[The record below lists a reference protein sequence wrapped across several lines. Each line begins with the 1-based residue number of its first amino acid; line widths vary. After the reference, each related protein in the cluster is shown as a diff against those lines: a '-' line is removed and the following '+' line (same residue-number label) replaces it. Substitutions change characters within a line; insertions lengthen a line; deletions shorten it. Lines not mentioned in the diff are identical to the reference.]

1 MKNLEE
7 LGKANIGRLMLK
19 YFIPAFVGVFLNALY
34 NIVDRIFIGQGVG
47 AEALSGVSV
56 IFPIMLIMMGFGM
69 LIGIG
74 TGVLV
79 SINLGKRNIEMAE
92 KTIGTGFTLMISI
105 SVVLTLLA
113 YLLKKP
119 ILQSF
124 GATPETFQYAND
136 YLNIILAG
144 TVFMI
149 VGFSL
154 NNVIRSEG
162 NARIA
167 MISMILSSVTNV
179 VLDYIFIF
187 WFDMGV
193 KGAAYATIIS
203 MFVLMVWVLLHFRGK
218 RSVIKLK
225 KKNIRIDWNI
235 LTEIVA
241 IGMAPFSMQIASSF
255 VQGLLNKKL
264 IAFGGDL
271 AAGAM
276 GIINSVVTI
285 FVMAI
290 VAINMASQPII
301 GFNFGAKSVTRVK
314 ETLRIALI
322 AATAIAIG
330 AFIVIESAPGFI
342 VKLFNNNSEVL
353 YNISVN
359 GIRLVILALPI
370 VGFQV
375 VASNFFQS
383 VGKAKL
389 AMFATLFRQV
399 VLLIPLLL
407 IFPVFWGIN
416 GIWIAF
422 PVADTISALAVSFL
436 LFREWRKL
444 TVFENQAIGTVL

>member
-1 MKNLEE
+1 
-7 LGKANIGRLMLK
+7 
-19 YFIPAFVGVFLNALY
+19 
-34 NIVDRIFIGQGVG
+34 
-47 AEALSGVSV
+47 
-56 IFPIMLIMMGFGM
+56 
-69 LIGIG
+69 
-74 TGVLV
+74 
-79 SINLGKRNIEMAE
+79 
-92 KTIGTGFTLMISI
+92 
-105 SVVLTLLA
+105 
-113 YLLKKP
+113 
-119 ILQSF
+119 
-124 GATPETFQYAND
+124 
-136 YLNIILAG
+136 
-144 TVFMI
+144 
-149 VGFSL
+149 
-154 NNVIRSEG
+154 
-162 NARIA
+162 

-179 VLDYIFIF
+179 VLDYVFIF

-225 KKNIRIDWNI
+225 KKNIRINWNI

-241 IGMAPFSMQIASSF
+241 IGMAPFSMQIASSL

-276 GIINSVVTI
+276 GIINSVITI

-301 GFNFGAKSVTRVK
+301 GFNFGAKSVKRVK

-322 AATAIAIG
+322 AATVIAIG
-330 AFIVIESAPGFI
+330 AFIIIELMPGFI
-342 VKLFNNNSEVL
+342 VKLFNKDSTVL
-353 YNISVN
+353 FKISVN

-407 IFPVFWGIN
+407 IFPVIWGIN

-422 PVADTISALAVSFL
+422 PVADTISAVAVSIL
-436 LFREWRKL
+436 LFREWEKL
-444 TVFENQAIGTVL
+444 TAFENLATN

>member
-1 MKNLEE
+1 MKNIEE
-7 LGKANIGRLMLK
+7 LADAKIGRLMLK
-19 YFIPAFVGVFLNALY
+19 YFIPAFIGVFLNALY

-47 AEALSGVSV
+47 AEALSGISV
-56 IFPIMLIMMGFGM
+56 IFPVMLIMMGFGM

-79 SINLGKRNIEMAE
+79 SINLGKKEIKMAE
-92 KTIGTGFTLMISI
+92 KTIGTGFSLMVLVSI
-105 SVVLTLLA
+105 LIMIVT
-113 YLLKKP
+113 YILKKP
-119 ILQSF
+119 ILHSF
-124 GATPETFQYAND
+124 GSTPETFQFAND

-144 TVFMI
+144 TTFTV

-167 MISMILSSVTNV
+167 MISMILSSVTNI

-193 KGAAYATIIS
+193 KGAALATIIS
-203 MFVLMVWVLLHFRGK
+203 MFVLMVWVLLHFRGN
-218 RSVIKLK
+218 RSVVKLRNK
-225 KKNIRIDWNI
+225 HIRVDWEI
-235 LTEIVA
+235 MTEIIS

-276 GIINSVVTI
+276 GIINSVLTLFI
-285 FVMAI
+285 MAI

-301 GFNFGAKSVTRVK
+301 GFNFGAKSVQRIK
-314 ETLRIALI
+314 ESLRISLI
-322 AATAIAIG
+322 AASIIALV
-330 AFIVIESAPGFI
+330 AFVVIETFPGAI
-342 VKLFNNNSEVL
+342 VKLFNNDSQIL
-353 YNISVN
+353 YDISVN

-383 VGKAKL
+383 VGKAKI
-389 AMFATLFRQV
+389 AIFTTLFRQV
-399 VLLIPLLL
+399 ILLIPLLF
-407 IFPVFWGIN
+407 IFPNFWGIN
-416 GIWIAF
+416 GIWLAF
-422 PVADTISALAVSFL
+422 PVADAISALAVSFL
-436 LFREWRKL
+436 LIREWKLL
-444 TVFENQAIGTVL
+444 TVIKVQS